1 MLEGDI
7 QRMNYAIKFDR
18 VSIKYPT
25 GVQALKNIS
34 LEIKPGE
41 FIYIVG
47 QSGSGKSTLIK
58 SIFREEKITSGKLDV
73 IGFDVRKL
81 RNDKTH
87 LLRQQIGVV
96 FQDYKLIKNKTV
108 FENVIYALNVTNQD
122 YTAFTERVMDVL
134 RFVGLEAKANVFPD
148 ELSGGEQQR
157 VAIARAI
164 VNKPKLIIA
173 DEPTGNL
180 DPATTW
186 EIMDILER
194 INIGGT
200 TVIMVTHDETIVNKL
215 RHRTITIDKG
225 SIVSDKRD
233 GEV

>member
-1 MLEGDI
+1 
-7 QRMNYAIKFDR
+7 MNYAIKFDR
-18 VSIKYPT
+18 VSMKYPT
-25 GVQALKNIS
+25 GIQALKNIS

-122 YTAFTERVMDVL
+122 YTTFTDRVMDVL

-200 TVIMVTHDETIVNKL
+200 TVVMVTHDETIVNKL

>member
-1 MLEGDI
+1 
-7 QRMNYAIKFDR
+7 MNYAIKFDS

-157 VAIARAI
+157 VAIARTI

-180 DPATTW
+180 DPAITW

-200 TVIMVTHDETIVNKL
+200 TVVMVTHDETIVNKL

>member
-1 MLEGDI
+1 
-7 QRMNYAIKFDR
+7 MNYAIKFDC
-18 VSIKYPT
+18 VSMKYPT

-41 FIYIVG
+41 FIYVVG

-122 YTAFTERVMDVL
+122 YTTFTDRVMDVL

-200 TVIMVTHDETIVNKL
+200 TVVMITHDETIVNKL

>member
-1 MLEGDI
+1 
-7 QRMNYAIKFDR
+7 MNYAIKFDS

-200 TVIMVTHDETIVNKL
+200 TVVMITHDETIVNKL
-215 RHRTITIDKG
+215 RHRAITIDKG

>member
-1 MLEGDI
+1 
-7 QRMNYAIKFDR
+7 MNYAIKFDR
-18 VSIKYPT
+18 VSMKYPT

-122 YTAFTERVMDVL
+122 YTTFTDRVIDVL

-173 DEPTGNL
+173 DEPMGNL

-200 TVIMVTHDETIVNKL
+200 TVVMVTHDETIVNKL

>member
-1 MLEGDI
+1 
-7 QRMNYAIKFDR
+7 MNYAIKFDR
-18 VSIKYPT
+18 VSMKYPT
-25 GVQALKNIS
+25 GAQVLKNIS

-87 LLRQQIGVV
+87 LIRQQIGVV

-122 YTAFTERVMDVL
+122 YTTFTDRVMDVL
-134 RFVGLEAKANVFPD
+134 RFVGLEAKANVFPV

-157 VAIARAI
+157 VVIARAI

-173 DEPTGNL
+173 DEPTGNM

-200 TVIMVTHDETIVNKL
+200 TVVMVTHDETIVNKL

-225 SIVSDKRD
+225 TIVSDKRD

>member
-1 MLEGDI
+1 
-7 QRMNYAIKFDR
+7 MNYAIKFDS

-200 TVIMVTHDETIVNKL
+200 TVVMITHDETIVNKL
-215 RHRTITIDKG
+215 RHRTITINKG
-225 SIVSDKRD
+225 KIISDKRD

>member
-1 MLEGDI
+1 
-7 QRMNYAIKFDR
+7 MNYAIKFDR
-18 VSIKYPT
+18 VSMKYPT
-25 GVQALKNIS
+25 GAQVLKNIS

-87 LLRQQIGVV
+87 LIRQQIGVV

-122 YTAFTERVMDVL
+122 YTTFTDRVMDVL

-157 VAIARAI
+157 VVIARAI

-173 DEPTGNL
+173 DEPTGNM

-200 TVIMVTHDETIVNKL
+200 TVVMVTHDETIVNKL

-225 SIVSDKRD
+225 TIVSDKRD

>member
-1 MLEGDI
+1 
-7 QRMNYAIKFDR
+7 MNYAIKFDR
-18 VSIKYPT
+18 VSKKYPT
-25 GVQALKNIS
+25 GAQALKNIS
-34 LEIKPGE
+34 LTVQPGE
-41 FIYIVG
+41 FIYIIG

-58 SIFREEKITSGKLDV
+58 SIFREEKITTGKLDV

-108 FENVIYALNVTNQD
+108 FENVIYALNVTDQD
-122 YTAFTERVMDVL
+122 YTTFNERVMDVL
-134 RFVGLEAKANVFPD
+134 RFVGLETKADVFPD

-157 VAIARAI
+157 VAIARAL

-194 INIGGT
+194 INISGT
-200 TVIMVTHDETIVNKL
+200 TVIMVTHNETIVNKL

-225 SIVSDKRD
+225 KIISDKRD

>member
-1 MLEGDI
+1 
-7 QRMNYAIKFDR
+7 MNYAIKFDR
-18 VSIKYPT
+18 VSKKYPT
-25 GVQALKNIS
+25 GAQALKNIS
-34 LEIKPGE
+34 LTVQPGE

-108 FENVIYALNVTNQD
+108 FENVIYALNVTDLD
-122 YTAFTERVMDVL
+122 YTTFNERVMDVL
-134 RFVGLEAKANVFPD
+134 RFVGLEAKANVFSD

-157 VAIARAI
+157 LAIARAI

-194 INIGGT
+194 INISGT
-200 TVIMVTHDETIVNKL
+200 TVIMVTHNEAIVNKL

-225 SIVSDKRD
+225 TIISDKRD

>member
-1 MLEGDI
+1 
-7 QRMNYAIKFDR
+7 MNYAIKFDR
-18 VSIKYPT
+18 VSMKYPT
-25 GVQALKNIS
+25 GIQALKNIS

-122 YTAFTERVMDVL
+122 YTTFTDRVMDVL

-157 VAIARAI
+157 VTIARAI

-200 TVIMVTHDETIVNKL
+200 TVVMVTHDETIVNKL

>member
-1 MLEGDI
+1 
-7 QRMNYAIKFDR
+7 MNYAIKFDR

>member
-1 MLEGDI
+1 
-7 QRMNYAIKFDR
+7 MNYAIKFDR

-122 YTAFTERVMDVL
+122 YTTFNERVMDVL
-134 RFVGLEAKANVFPD
+134 RFVGLEAKADVFPD

-157 VAIARAI
+157 VAIARAL

-180 DPATTW
+180 DPAITW

-200 TVIMVTHDETIVNKL
+200 TVVMVTHDETIANKL

>member
-1 MLEGDI
+1 
-7 QRMNYAIKFDR
+7 MNYAIKFDR
-18 VSIKYPT
+18 VSMKYPT

-122 YTAFTERVMDVL
+122 YTTFTDRVMDVL

-164 VNKPKLIIA
+164 VNKPKLIMA

-180 DPATTW
+180 DPSTTW

-200 TVIMVTHDETIVNKL
+200 TVVMVTHDETIVNKL

-225 SIVSDKRD
+225 TIVSDKRD

>member
-1 MLEGDI
+1 
-7 QRMNYAIKFDR
+7 MNYAIKFDR
-18 VSIKYPT
+18 VSMKYPT
-25 GVQALKNIS
+25 GAQVLKNIS

-122 YTAFTERVMDVL
+122 YTTFTDRVMDVL

-164 VNKPKLIIA
+164 VNKPKVIIA

-200 TVIMVTHDETIVNKL
+200 TVVMVTHDETIVNKL
-215 RHRTITIDKG
+215 RHRTIAIDKG
-225 SIVSDKRD
+225 TIVSDKRD

>member
-1 MLEGDI
+1 
-7 QRMNYAIKFDR
+7 MNYAIKFDR
-18 VSIKYPT
+18 VSKKYPT
-25 GVQALKNIS
+25 GAQALKNIS
-34 LEIKPGE
+34 LTVQPGE

-108 FENVIYALNVTNQD
+108 FENVIYALNVTDQD
-122 YTAFTERVMDVL
+122 YTTFNERVMDVL
-134 RFVGLEAKANVFPD
+134 RFVGLEAKANVFSD

-157 VAIARAI
+157 LAIARAI

-194 INIGGT
+194 INISGT
-200 TVIMVTHDETIVNKL
+200 TVIMVTHNEAIVNKL

-225 SIVSDKRD
+225 TIISDKRD

>member
-1 MLEGDI
+1 
-7 QRMNYAIKFDR
+7 MNYAIKFDR
-18 VSIKYPT
+18 VSMKYPT

-87 LLRQQIGVV
+87 LIRQQIGVV

-122 YTAFTERVMDVL
+122 YTTFTDRVMDVL

-157 VAIARAI
+157 VAMARAI

-200 TVIMVTHDETIVNKL
+200 TVVMVTHDETIVNKL

-225 SIVSDKRD
+225 TIVSDKRD

>member
-1 MLEGDI
+1 
-7 QRMNYAIKFDR
+7 MNYAIKFDR
-18 VSIKYPT
+18 VSKKYPT
-25 GVQALKNIS
+25 GAQALKNIS
-34 LEIKPGE
+34 LTVQPGE

-108 FENVIYALNVTNQD
+108 FENVIYALNVTDQD
-122 YTAFTERVMDVL
+122 YTTFNERVMDVL

-157 VAIARAI
+157 LAIARAI

-194 INIGGT
+194 INISGT
-200 TVIMVTHDETIVNKL
+200 TVIMVTHNEAIVNKL

-225 SIVSDKRD
+225 TIISDKRD

>member
-1 MLEGDI
+1 
-7 QRMNYAIKFDR
+7 MNYAIKFDH
-18 VSIKYPT
+18 VSKKYPT
-25 GVQALKNIS
+25 GAQALRNIS
-34 LEIKPGE
+34 LAVQPGE

-58 SIFREEKITSGKLDV
+58 SIFREEKITTGKLDV

-108 FENVIYALNVTNQD
+108 FENVIYALNVTDQD
-122 YTAFTERVMDVL
+122 YTTFNERVMDVL

-194 INIGGT
+194 INISGT
-200 TVIMVTHDETIVNKL
+200 TVIMVTHNEAIVNKL

-225 SIVSDKRD
+225 TIISDKRD

>member
-1 MLEGDI
+1 
-7 QRMNYAIKFDR
+7 
-18 VSIKYPT
+18 
-25 GVQALKNIS
+25 
-34 LEIKPGE
+34 
-41 FIYIVG
+41 
-47 QSGSGKSTLIK
+47 
-58 SIFREEKITSGKLDV
+58 
-73 IGFDVRKL
+73 
-81 RNDKTH
+81 
-87 LLRQQIGVV
+87 
-96 FQDYKLIKNKTV
+96 
-108 FENVIYALNVTNQD
+108 
-122 YTAFTERVMDVL
+122 MDVL

-200 TVIMVTHDETIVNKL
+200 TVVMVTHDETIVNKL

-225 SIVSDKRD
+225 TIVSDKRD

>member
-1 MLEGDI
+1 
-7 QRMNYAIKFDR
+7 MNYAIKFDS

-122 YTAFTERVMDVL
+122 YTVFTERVMDVL

-200 TVIMVTHDETIVNKL
+200 TVVMVTHNETIVNKL

-225 SIVSDKRD
+225 KIISDKRD

>member
-1 MLEGDI
+1 
-7 QRMNYAIKFDR
+7 MNYAIKFDC
-18 VSIKYPT
+18 VSMKYPT
-25 GVQALKNIS
+25 GIQALKNIS

-122 YTAFTERVMDVL
+122 YTTFTDRVMDVL

-157 VAIARAI
+157 VTIARAI

-200 TVIMVTHDETIVNKL
+200 TVVMVTHDETIVNKL

>member
-1 MLEGDI
+1 
-7 QRMNYAIKFDR
+7 MNYAIKFDR
-18 VSIKYPT
+18 VSMKYPT

-87 LLRQQIGVV
+87 LLRQQIGIV

-122 YTAFTERVMDVL
+122 YTTFTDRVIDVL

-157 VAIARAI
+157 LAIARAI

-200 TVIMVTHDETIVNKL
+200 TVVMVTHDETIVNKL

>member
-1 MLEGDI
+1 
-7 QRMNYAIKFDR
+7 MNYAIKFDC
-18 VSIKYPT
+18 VSMKYPT

-122 YTAFTERVMDVL
+122 YTTFTDRVIDVL

-173 DEPTGNL
+173 DEPMGNL

-200 TVIMVTHDETIVNKL
+200 TVVMVTHDETIVNKL

>member
-1 MLEGDI
+1 
-7 QRMNYAIKFDR
+7 MNYAIKFDS

-41 FIYIVG
+41 FIYIAG

-200 TVIMVTHDETIVNKL
+200 TVVMITHDETIVNKL
-215 RHRTITIDKG
+215 RHRTITINKG
-225 SIVSDKRD
+225 KIISDKRD

>member
-1 MLEGDI
+1 
-7 QRMNYAIKFDR
+7 MNYAIKFDS

-122 YTAFTERVMDVL
+122 YTVFTERVMDVL

-180 DPATTW
+180 DPATAW

-200 TVIMVTHDETIVNKL
+200 TVVMVTHNETIVNKL

-225 SIVSDKRD
+225 KIISDKRD

>member
-1 MLEGDI
+1 
-7 QRMNYAIKFDR
+7 MNYAIKLDH
-18 VSIKYPT
+18 VSMKYPT
-25 GVQALKNIS
+25 GIQALKNIS

-108 FENVIYALNVTNQD
+108 FENLIYALNVTNQD
-122 YTAFTERVMDVL
+122 YTTFTDRVMDVL
-134 RFVGLEAKANVFPD
+134 RFVDLEAKANVFPD

-200 TVIMVTHDETIVNKL
+200 TVVMVTHDETIVNKL

-225 SIVSDKRD
+225 SIVSDKQD

>member
-1 MLEGDI
+1 
-7 QRMNYAIKFDR
+7 MNYAIKFDR
-18 VSIKYPT
+18 VSMKYPT
-25 GVQALKNIS
+25 GIQALKNIS

-108 FENVIYALNVTNQD
+108 FENLIYALNVTNQD
-122 YTAFTERVMDVL
+122 YTTFTDRVMDVL

-180 DPATTW
+180 DPAITW

-200 TVIMVTHDETIVNKL
+200 TVVMVTHDETIVNKL

-225 SIVSDKRD
+225 SIVSDKQD